1 MNHSGKSLSRLF
13 SLVAIGLLVI
23 AFFVFRSRWQG
34 TVFSPQTAAPAA
46 QATPEDPIPS
56 TTIAQNERSNQSPL
70 PTPANPERPVWNA
83 QDLRIVSDEPLTIT
97 AFSIE
102 TSGNIDDPVW
112 SPDSQAIILNRLPGP
127 ERGISER
134 ELWAIRLDGS
144 GEFIGRNALAGQ
156 WSPDG
161 SQIAYLQRSD
171 NDFHTYSLWI
181 TQHPNSELRRWLA
194 DTVGLQKPSWRS
206 DGTILFPEQS
216 GAISQLS
223 IQSESKT
230 DLASVKTWSDPL
242 QGQTALLSPD
252 NTWLVVRSQENI
264 EKLLVYS
271 LDKPNEPWTVPMT
284 EDVSYSFIIG
294 GIAWSPDSSKIA
306 FHAGSY
312 RFGES
317 IHVVDVRSR
326 QEWNIPVRQ
335 IGDISVP
342 HSLSWSPDSQVI
354 AFGARNENT
363 RKTNLY
369 VINADG
375 SNLRSLSRD
384 ENLFVRTPVWSPNGA
399 YILYSEF
406 TDQDA
411 RARPR
416 IMTLQPNE
424 INQK

>member
-1 MNHSGKSLSRLF
+1 MNRSWKSISRVVG
-13 SLVAIGLLVI
+13 LVAIGL
-23 AFFVFRSRWQG
+23 FVSALFVLRSRWQEML
-34 TVFSPQTAAPAA
+34 FPPQTVAPVVQTTPAHPTPAAPVA
-46 QATPEDPIPS
+46 PGERGDP
-56 TTIAQNERSNQSPL
+56 SPL
-70 PTPANPERPVWNA
+70 PTPANPQQPSWTA
-83 QDLRIVSDEPLTIT
+83 QDLYIVSDEPFTIT
-97 AFSIE
+97 AFSVE
-102 TSGNIDDPVW
+102 TSGNIDEPVW
-112 SPDSQAIILNRLPGP
+112 SPDSQAVILNRFPAP
-127 ERGISER
+127 ERALSER

-161 SQIAYLQRSD
+161 TQIAYLQRSD
-171 NDFHTYSLWI
+171 TDFHTYSLWI
-181 TQHPNSELRRWLA
+181 TQYPNSEVQRGLA
-194 DTVGLQKPSWRS
+194 DTVGLQKPSWRN
-206 DGTILFPEQS
+206 DGTLLFPEQN
-216 GAISQLS
+216 GVISQLN
-223 IQSESKT
+223 IQSEFKT

-252 NTWLVVRSQENI
+252 NNWLVVRSQENI
-264 EKLLVYS
+264 EKLLLHS
-271 LDKPNEPWTVPMT
+271 LNGPDEPWTVPMA

-317 IHVVDVRSR
+317 IHVVDVRSG
-326 QEWNIPVRQ
+326 QEWDIPVRQ
-335 IGDISVP
+335 KGDISIP

-384 ENLFVRTPVWSPNGA
+384 ENLFVRTPIWSPNGA
-399 YILYSEF
+399 YILYGEF

-411 RARPR
+411 RARLR
-416 IMTLQPNE
+416 IMTIQPNE
-424 INQK
+424 VNQK